1 MMKFWRRKKI
11 ETEYRVDTFLLNNFD
26 LFDFEDWLNARS
38 AEGWILQNV
47 YMISF
52 RLLVI
57 HAKFLS

>member
-1 MMKFWRRKKI
+1 MKLWRKKKV
-11 ETEYRVDTFLLNNFD
+11 ESKYRVDTFLLNFD
-26 LFDFEDWLNARS
+26 QLDLEDWLNARS